1 MMLPDQSGNIPYLAV
16 AAGKDGRL
24 FLLNRLNMGAAPLD
38 IHQLGGCWCG
48 PSYFIGPDH
57 VRRIVTSQGTTINTW
72 QLILSP
78 SPHLVQEG
86 AVDITTGQDPGFFT
100 VVSSNGVQAGTGI
113 IWAVGRPSGSTSV
126 NLFAFA
132 ATASGGTYKPLF
144 SSPAGSWPN
153 TGGNANIVPVV
164 ANGKVYVASYQALT
178 IFGVRSGI
186 AAQAL
191 QLSPA
196 AVASPSSPHVITG
209 TLLALDGSTLTLQT
223 RTGKAAKIDASQAVK
238 NQQVGPLVVGTPFTV
253 QGSSITA
260 TGALLATSV
269 VRAKGSGDLWPPD
282 H

>member
-1 MMLPDQSGNIPYLAV
+1 M
-16 AAGKDGRL
+16 
-24 FLLNRLNMGAAPLD
+24 
-38 IHQLGGCWCG
+38 
-48 PSYFIGPDH
+48 SYFIGPDH

-113 IWAVGRPSGSTSV
+113 IWAVGRPRGSTSV

-132 ATASGGTYKPLF
+132 ATASGGTYKPCFPRLLEILANMVVMPT
-144 SSPAGSWPN
+144 SSSLSR
-153 TGGNANIVPVV
+153 TEIHV
-164 ANGKVYVASYQALT
+164 AAYQALT

-209 TLLALDGSTLTLQT
+209 TLPVHYRHASGT
-223 RTGKAAKIDASQAVK
+223 RRIDTHPPNANGQGRK
-238 NQQVGPLVVGTPFTV
+238 NRRF
-253 QGSSITA
+253 SS
-260 TGALLATSV
+260 
-269 VRAKGSGDLWPPD
+269 R
-282 H
+282 